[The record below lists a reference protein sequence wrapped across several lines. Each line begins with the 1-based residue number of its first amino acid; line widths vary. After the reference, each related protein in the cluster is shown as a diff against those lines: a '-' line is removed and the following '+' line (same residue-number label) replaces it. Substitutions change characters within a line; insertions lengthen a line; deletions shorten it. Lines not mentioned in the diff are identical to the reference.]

1 MPKILQ
7 SELARL
13 PLRVHDF
20 LSDVPLHDAWAVDL
34 PKRRSGVTLDTFLRQ
49 TKGRLF
55 SESPIVR
62 ALVSIRLCVGSVFG
76 WDQTPPGDAAETFA
90 DRLTDDDRAR
100 TLEAVG
106 TPQTPNSI
114 FRVVYRFENEQL
126 TEFINRTAHAGALS
140 ALFENQSGYRFYF
153 AVYVRAVS
161 RLTPLY
167 MALIDPFRNLI
178 VYPSLLRSV
187 QANWERTAGSE

>member
-13 PLRVHDF
+13 PLRVHDL

-34 PKRRSGVTLDTFLRQ
+34 PKHHSGITLDAFLRQ

-55 SESPIVR
+55 TESPIVR
-62 ALVSIRLCVGSVFG
+62 SLVSIRLCVGRVFG
-76 WDQTPPGDAAETFA
+76 WDRTPRGDAAETFA

-100 TLEAVG
+100 TLVAVG

-114 FRVVYRFENEQL
+114 FRVVYRFQNEQL
-126 TEFINRTAHAGALS
+126 AEFINRTAHAGALS
-140 ALFENQSGYRFYF
+140 ALFETPSDYRFYF

-161 RLTPLY
+161 RLTPVYL
-167 MALIDPFRNLI
+167 ALIDPFRNLI
-178 VYPSLLRSV
+178 VYPSLLRSIR
-187 QANWERTAGSE
+187 ANWERTAGSD